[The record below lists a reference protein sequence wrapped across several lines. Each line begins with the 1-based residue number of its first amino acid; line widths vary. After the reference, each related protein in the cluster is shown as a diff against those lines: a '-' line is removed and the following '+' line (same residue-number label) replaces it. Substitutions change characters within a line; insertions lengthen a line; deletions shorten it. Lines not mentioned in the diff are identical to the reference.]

1 MSVLV
6 VGLSHKSAPVAT
18 LERAVVGGDDLTK
31 LLRDVSQAGS
41 VAGAFVVST
50 CNRVEVY
57 AEVDKFHGGVASIS
71 ELLAR
76 HSGLPLSELTPHL
89 YVHYEDRAVQHLLAV
104 TCGLESM
111 VIGESQ
117 ILGQVRQS
125 LGFAREQG
133 TLSRI
138 LGDLG
143 ALALRTAKRAHTET
157 GIDRAGANVVGV
169 GIRLAAAHLT
179 TPAGPPSA
187 GPPSAGLA
195 GAVAPSAGLAGT
207 VAASA
212 GSAGA
217 SSAADSANLLR
228 GRSVLVVGAGSLSS
242 LAVTTAARMGAVRIV
257 VANRT
262 PDRARRLA
270 AAVSGTTADLE
281 DLTSALA
288 DADLVIS
295 CTGAAGLVI
304 SADEIARALL
314 LRSAPARD
322 RDTAKSAGRPLVL
335 LDLALPRD
343 VEEAAG
349 RLAGVSLISLAT
361 LGKAADSGLGGQITH
376 RDDVA
381 AVRAIVAEEFEA
393 RVSAEHAARVAPT
406 VVALRAKA
414 AEVVDAELARL
425 AGRLNTVDARTHSEV
440 ARAMRRVVDKLLHSP
455 TVRVKELAGSPGG
468 DSYEDALR
476 VLFDLDPAAIEAVT
490 RADVGLVRPAGQ
502 DGPSDVGLVRPAR
515 QDGPSDVGLVRSAGR
530 DGPAADSPD
539 GAGAGR

>member
-18 LERAVVGGDDLTK
+18 LERAVVGGDALTK

-179 TPAGPPSA
+179 TPAGSTGA
-187 GPPSAGLA
+187 GPA
-195 GAVAPSAGLAGT
+195 GAGPAGDLA
-207 VAASA
+207 SP
-212 GSAGA
+212 
-217 SSAADSANLLR
+217 LR
-228 GRSVLVVGAGSLSS
+228 GRSVLVVGAGSMSS

-304 SADEIARALL
+304 SADDIARALR
-314 LRSAPARD
+314 LRAAPSRD
-322 RDTAKSAGRPLVL
+322 RDMAKSAWRPLVL
-335 LDLALPRD
+335 LDLALPHD

-349 RLAGVSLISLAT
+349 QLPGVSLISLAT
-361 LGKAADSGLGGQITH
+361 LGEAADSGLSGQITH

-502 DGPSDVGLVRPAR
+502 DGPPDAGPVRP
-515 QDGPSDVGLVRSAGR
+515 AGR

>member
-1 MSVLV
+1 VSVLV
-6 VGLSHKSAPVAT
+6 VGLSYKSAPVAT
-18 LERAVVGGDDLTK
+18 LERAVVGGDALTK
-31 LLRDVSQAGS
+31 LLRDVSQAGN

-57 AEVDKFHGGVASIS
+57 AEVDKFHGGVTSIS

-104 TCGLESM
+104 ACGLESL
-111 VIGESQ
+111 VVGESQ

-125 LGFAREQG
+125 LGLAREQG

-143 ALALRTAKRAHTET
+143 ALALRTAKRAHAET

-169 GIRLAAAHLT
+169 GIGLAAEHL
-179 TPAGPPSA
+179 PAPVDP
-187 GPPSAGLA
+187 
-195 GAVAPSAGLAGT
+195 AVP
-207 VAASA
+207 
-212 GSAGA
+212 
-217 SSAADSANLLR
+217 LR
-228 GRSVLVVGAGSLSS
+228 GRAVLVIGAGSMSS
-242 LAVTTAARMGAVRIV
+242 LAANTAARMGAFRMV

-270 AAVSGTTADLE
+270 AAVSGTTADL
-281 DLTSALA
+281 DDMPGLLA
-288 DADLVIS
+288 AADLVIS
-295 CTGAAGLVI
+295 CTGSAGLVI
-304 SADEIARALL
+304 SADDVTRALR
-314 LRSAPARD
+314 LRPGRPGDGNVAERGEAAGGGEPAPR
-322 RDTAKSAGRPLVL
+322 AGHPLVL

-349 RLAGVSLISLAT
+349 RLPGVSLVSLAT
-361 LGKAADSGLGGQITH
+361 FGEAGDAGQVTL
-376 RDDVA
+376 RGDVA
-381 AVRAIVAEEFEA
+381 AVRAIVAEEFDA

-414 AEVVDAELARL
+414 AEVVDAEIARL
-425 AGRLNTVDARTHSEV
+425 VGRLKTLDARTHSEV

-468 DSYEDALR
+468 DSYENALR
-476 VLFDLDPAAIEAVT
+476 VLFDLDPAAIDAVT
-490 RADVGLVRPAGQ
+490 RADVGLVRPSG
-502 DGPSDVGLVRPAR
+502 
-515 QDGPSDVGLVRSAGR
+515 
-530 DGPAADSPD
+530 PD
-539 GAGAGR
+539 GATPQNAALDPPAGPEAAR

>member
-6 VGLSHKSAPVAT
+6 VGLSYKSAPVAT
-18 LERAVVGGDDLTK
+18 LERAVVGGDALTK
-31 LLRDVSQAGS
+31 LLRDVSQAGN

-57 AEVDKFHGGVASIS
+57 AEVDKFHGGVTSIS

-76 HSGLPLSELTPHL
+76 HSGLPLSELTQHL

-104 TCGLESM
+104 ACGLESL
-111 VIGESQ
+111 VVGESQ

-125 LGFAREQG
+125 LGLAREQG

-143 ALALRTAKRAHTET
+143 ALALRTAKRAHAET

-169 GIRLAAAHLT
+169 GIGLAAEHL
-179 TPAGPPSA
+179 PAPVDP
-187 GPPSAGLA
+187 
-195 GAVAPSAGLAGT
+195 AVPLG
-207 VAASA
+207 
-212 GSAGA
+212 
-217 SSAADSANLLR
+217 
-228 GRSVLVVGAGSLSS
+228 GRAVLVIGAGSMSS
-242 LAVTTAARMGAVRIV
+242 LAANTAARMGAFRMV

-270 AAVSGTTADLE
+270 AAVSGTTADL
-281 DLTSALA
+281 DDMPGLLA
-288 DADLVIS
+288 AADLVIS
-295 CTGAAGLVI
+295 CTGSAGLVI
-304 SADEIARALL
+304 SADDVTRALR
-314 LRSAPARD
+314 LRPGRPGDGNVAERGEAAGGGEPAR
-322 RDTAKSAGRPLVL
+322 RAGHPLVL

-349 RLAGVSLISLAT
+349 RLPGVSLVSLAT
-361 LGKAADSGLGGQITH
+361 FGEAGDAGQVTL
-376 RDDVA
+376 RGDVA
-381 AVRAIVAEEFEA
+381 AVRAIVAEEFDA

-414 AEVVDAELARL
+414 AEVVDAEIARL
-425 AGRLNTVDARTHSEV
+425 AGRLNTLDARTHSEV

-468 DSYEDALR
+468 DSYENALR
-476 VLFDLDPAAIEAVT
+476 VLFDLDPAAIDAVT
-490 RADVGLVRPAGQ
+490 RADVGLVRPSG
-502 DGPSDVGLVRPAR
+502 
-515 QDGPSDVGLVRSAGR
+515 
-530 DGPAADSPD
+530 PD
-539 GAGAGR
+539 GATPQNAALDPPAGPEAAR